1 MEKNSKSLEDK
12 LNTLAAG
19 QAIGLTPAEAA
30 VYGVDYADVLPEDE
44 KLEEEEEDGE

>member
-1 MEKNSKSLEDK
+1 METNSRSLEDK

-30 VYGVDYADVLPEDE
+30 IYGVDYADVLPEEDD
-44 KLEEEEEDGE
+44 LQEEEGDGE